1 MGVLYDYF
9 SAPNDEEATKVLT
22 VEGGPGAPDAGYD
35 AVALKG
41 IDPVVQLGT
50 LEALLTAAPYDD
62 VIDDPRSG
70 TMLAASEDFDQ
81 FVVTLTR
88 GLVSALA
95 AADDEALA
103 RVALPWSQTDEFDG
117 AVPAEELTPVLQDLA
132 ALARRA
138 ESSGSLVYCWVC
150 V

>member
-9 SAPNDEEATKVLT
+9 SAPTDEEATKVLA
-22 VEGGPGAPDAGYD
+22 VEGGPGAPDSGYD

-41 IDPVVQLGT
+41 IDPVVQLGA

-70 TMLAASEDFDQ
+70 AMLAASEDFDQ
-81 FVVTLTR
+81 FVVTLTTA
-88 GLVSALA
+88 LVSALA
-95 AADDEALA
+95 VADDETLA
-103 RVALPWSQTDEFDG
+103 RVAVPWSQTDEFG
-117 AVPAEELTPVLQDLA
+117 GTVPPEELTPVLKDLA

-138 ESSGSLVYCWVC
+138 ELSGALVYCWVC

>member
-9 SAPNDEEATKVLT
+9 SAPNDEEAAKVLA
-22 VEGGPGAPDAGYD
+22 VEGGPGTPDSGYD

-41 IDPVVQLGT
+41 IDPIVQLGT
-50 LEALLTAAPYDD
+50 LEALLTETPYDD
-62 VIDDPRSG
+62 VVDDPRSG
-70 TMLAASEDFDQ
+70 AMLAASEDYDQ
-81 FVVTLTR
+81 LVVTLTAA
-88 GLVSALA
+88 LVSALA

-103 RVALPWSQTDEFDG
+103 KVAVPWSQTDEFGG
-117 AVPAEELTPVLQDLA
+117 AASPEELTPVLKDLA

-138 ESSGSLVYCWVC
+138 ESSGALVYCWVC

>member
-9 SAPNDEEATKVLT
+9 SAPNDEEAAKVLT
-22 VEGGPGAPDAGYD
+22 VEGGPGAPDSGYD

-50 LEALLTAAPYDD
+50 LESLLTATPYDD

-70 TMLAASEDFDQ
+70 SMLAAGEDYEQ
-81 FVVTLTR
+81 FVVTLT
-88 GLVSALA
+88 GSLVAALA
-95 AADDEALA
+95 AAGDAGLA
-103 RVALPWSQTDEFDG
+103 QVAAPWSQTDEFG
-117 AVPAEELTPVLQDLA
+117 GHVSPEELTPALRDLA

-138 ESSGSLVYCWVC
+138 ESSGALVYCWVC

>member
-9 SAPNDEEATKVLT
+9 SAPNDEEAAKALT
-22 VEGGPGAPDAGYD
+22 VEGGPGAPDSGYD

-41 IDPVVQLGT
+41 IDPIVQLGT
-50 LEALLTAAPYDD
+50 LEALLTATPYDD

-70 TMLAASEDFDQ
+70 TMLAASEEYDQ
-81 FVVTLTR
+81 LVVTLS
-88 GLVSALA
+88 GSLVSALA
-95 AADDEALA
+95 AADDDGLA
-103 RVALPWSQTDEFDG
+103 QVAVPWSQADEFGGGVSPDD
-117 AVPAEELTPVLQDLA
+117 LTPVLRDLA